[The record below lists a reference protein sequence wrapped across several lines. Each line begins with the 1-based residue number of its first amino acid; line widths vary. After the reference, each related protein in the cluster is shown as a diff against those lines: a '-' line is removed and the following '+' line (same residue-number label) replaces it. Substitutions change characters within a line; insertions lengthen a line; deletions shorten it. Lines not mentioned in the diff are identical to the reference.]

1 MWFHKMMRELLDKH
15 GKKFDMEEYHREQLA
30 MMQKNFGG
38 IWIMEDIKGGKQYKC
53 IKTKEELQEE
63 QSRIKQID
71 DRADREGWFYGD

>member
-1 MWFHKMMRELLDKH
+1 
-15 GKKFDMEEYHREQLA
+15 
-30 MMQKNFGG
+30 
-38 IWIMEDIKGGKQYKC
+38 MEDIKGGKQYKC

>member
-1 MWFHKMMRELLDKH
+1 MRFHKMMRELLDKH

-30 MMQKNFGG
+30 MVQKNFGG

-71 DRADREGWFYGD
+71 DRADK

>member
-1 MWFHKMMRELLDKH
+1 MRFHKMIRELLDKH

-63 QSRIKQID
+63 Q
-71 DRADREGWFYGD
+71 FF